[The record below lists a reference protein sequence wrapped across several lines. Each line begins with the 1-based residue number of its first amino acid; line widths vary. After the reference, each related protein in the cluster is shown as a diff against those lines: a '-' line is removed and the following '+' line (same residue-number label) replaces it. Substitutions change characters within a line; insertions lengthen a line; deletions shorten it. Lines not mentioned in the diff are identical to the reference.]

1 MIHLITEE
9 ECEAIKKAEK
19 ATSNK
24 RAAQR
29 LKVLM
34 LQYEGK
40 SNPEISEKLDLS
52 ADRIRHMVSEF
63 KVSPHILAGMP
74 LWFRRKIVLKNPR
87 EITGIQ
93 TQSALKLHYTNSM
106 ITRSAAS
113 PRRGPSL

>member
-1 MIHLITEE
+1 MIYWITKEE
-9 ECEAIKKAEK
+9 HEAIKKAEK
-19 ATSNK
+19 VTRNK
-24 RAAQR
+24 RVAQR

-34 LQYEGK
+34 LRYEGK

-63 KVSPHILAGMP
+63 KVSPHNCAMIP
-74 LWFRRKIVLKNPR
+74 LYFRRKIVLKNPR